1 MTAPPVVT
9 TSDVVTTPGWRMFQ
23 ALFADADKAGLP
35 LIPLRP
41 RPRDAETAL
50 SGGDYD
56 LLMPLDGFP
65 LLVSVLWQRAL
76 NERASFSINHVNP
89 HKLQVFLHLPE
100 VGRNILLEIWTRL
113 EVRDPARQSAR
124 YIPWSAVAP
133 LIVRTPDGPRLPPA
147 VEIAYYLSHLSSRT
161 KQVEQPL
168 VAQRLA
174 TYGVL
179 AREQA
184 PELAPLLDG
193 LTNEHIRDVAI
204 AANTHLRS
212 IRVLESRGA
221 IAAFGDSLRAR
232 IDSILRQRRRRR
244 LQRARIIAM
253 TGPDG
258 SGKSTLITRWCESVG
273 SALRSQRFKNLFR
286 HHPRYQLFRF
296 FNASATRK
304 QLGGTMPTNLF
315 DEVHAGT
322 MFHIAR
328 ATWPWFRLLVAARGR
343 RCLDRG
349 FPDLLFNGLRGTGPQ
364 PALRDD
370 WAQFARRMPL
380 PDWHIHLDAPDEV
393 IRGRKQ
399 ELSVASLQCY
409 RDGMGKIIGA
419 APANGISR
427 LDTSGPV
434 DAVAACLRLA
444 ADSLGV
450 RLPWKK
456 SP

>member
-1 MTAPPVVT
+1 MTDAPAT
-9 TSDVVTTPGWRMFQ
+9 TIRDIQATPGWRMFQ
-23 ALFADADKAGLP
+23 ALFADAEKAGLP
-35 LIPLRP
+35 LVPLRP
-41 RPRDAETAL
+41 RPRDPETAI
-50 SGGDYD
+50 SGDYD

-65 LLVSVLWQRAL
+65 LLVSILWQRAL

-89 HKLQVFLHLPE
+89 HKIQVFLHLPE
-100 VGRNILLEIWTRL
+100 VARNILLELWTRL
-113 EVRDPARQSAR
+113 EVRDPARRSAR
-124 YIPWSAVAP
+124 FIPWSALAPMIVA
-133 LIVRTPDGPRLPPA
+133 TPDGPRLPPA

-174 TYGVL
+174 AYGAL
-179 AREQA
+179 ARKQV
-184 PELAPLLDG
+184 PELSPLIDG
-193 LTNEHIRDVAI
+193 LSNQRIREVAI
-204 AANTHLRS
+204 AANAYLRHLG
-212 IRVLESRGA
+212 VLKSRNA
-221 IAAFGDSLRAR
+221 IAALGGSIRAR
-232 IDSILRQRRRRR
+232 IDSVLRQRRRRC

-258 SGKSTLITRWCESVG
+258 SGKSTLITRWCSSLG

-296 FNASATRK
+296 LHASATRER
-304 QLGGTMPTNLF
+304 LGGTMPTNLF
-315 DEVHAGT
+315 DEVHSGI

-328 ATWPWFRLLVAARGR
+328 ATWPWFRLLVAVRGR

-349 FPDLLFNGLRGTGPQ
+349 FPDLLFSGLRGTGPK

-370 WAQFARRMPL
+370 WAQLARRMPQ
-380 PDWHIHLDAPDEV
+380 PDWHIHLDAPDEI

-399 ELSVASLQCY
+399 ELSVPALQCY
-409 RDGMGKIIGA
+409 REGMAKIIGA

-434 DAVAACLRLA
+434 DGVMACLRLA

-456 SP
+456 ST

>member
-1 MTAPPVVT
+1 
-9 TSDVVTTPGWRMFQ
+9 
-23 ALFADADKAGLP
+23 
-35 LIPLRP
+35 
-41 RPRDAETAL
+41 
-50 SGGDYD
+50 
-56 LLMPLDGFP
+56 
-65 LLVSVLWQRAL
+65 
-76 NERASFSINHVNP
+76 
-89 HKLQVFLHLPE
+89 
-100 VGRNILLEIWTRL
+100 
-113 EVRDPARQSAR
+113 
-124 YIPWSAVAP
+124 
-133 LIVRTPDGPRLPPA
+133 
-147 VEIAYYLSHLSSRT
+147 VEIAYYLSHLASRT

-174 TYGVL
+174 AYGAL
-179 AREQA
+179 ARERA
-184 PELAPLLDG
+184 PELSPLLDG
-193 LTNEHIRDVAI
+193 LTNDRIRAAAI
-204 AANTHLRS
+204 AGNAHLRHLG
-212 IRVLESRGA
+212 VLESRNAIGA
-221 IAAFGDSLRAR
+221 FTGSVCARFDSM
-232 IDSILRQRRRRR
+232 LRQRRRRR

-296 FNASATRK
+296 LNASATRK
-304 QLGGTMPTNLF
+304 RLGGTMPTNLF

-328 ATWPWFRLLVAARGR
+328 ATWPWFRLLVALRGR

-370 WAQFARRMPL
+370 WAQFARRMPR
-380 PDWHIHLDAPDEV
+380 PDWHIHLDASDDV

-399 ELSVASLQCY
+399 ELSVAALQCY
-409 RDGMGKIIGA
+409 RDGMAKIIGA